1 MIVTPQDLYNPEKQL
16 PLSATTKLAR
26 GITLAKFL
34 GSYGD
39 KTSFRHIKFE
49 DVRRQI
55 ARNLTLHARILNN
68 INNDTKHF
76 KSVRVIVSE
85 GIYNRKPIDTQST
98 IMKAKAAGQLVFYQ
112 VIDTNGKI
120 DFEKT
125 FDVAEYWKDQ
135 INFQEMFLDYDEYN
149 PNGKLSAQIGVLM
162 PQVPA
167 NYDIKD
173 NQFRK
178 SMFTMYN
185 NKIQAKGKFI
195 EILEK

>member
-1 MIVTPQDLYNPEKQL
+1 
-16 PLSATTKLAR
+16 
-26 GITLAKFL
+26 
-34 GSYGD
+34 
-39 KTSFRHIKFE
+39 
-49 DVRRQI
+49 
-55 ARNLTLHARILNN
+55 
-68 INNDTKHF
+68 
-76 KSVRVIVSE
+76 
-85 GIYNRKPIDTQST
+85 
-98 IMKAKAAGQLVFYQ
+98 MKAKAAGQLVFYQ

>member
-1 MIVTPQDLYNPEKQL
+1 MIVTPEDLYNPEKQL

-85 GIYNRKPIDTQST
+85 GIYNRKPIDTKSA

>member
-1 MIVTPQDLYNPEKQL
+1 MIVAPQDLYNPEKHL

-26 GITLAKFL
+26 GITLARFL

-85 GIYNRKPIDTQST
+85 GIYNRKPIDTKSA